1 MIQTFVNAWKVPEL
15 RKKLLFTL
23 MIILLYRIGA
33 NHELISTE
41 VASLKAF
48 TDRVEF
54 GGDSYDFKGMDGMAI
69 YSRNA
74 LVFHHEKLEGHLEV
88 KSDIGFNA
96 LKYLYLYQMTK
107 ETK

>member
-1 MIQTFVNAWKVPEL
+1 M
-15 RKKLLFTL
+15 KKQIAEWTNEMPMFEDQVT
-23 MIILLYRIGA
+23 MYRIGA

-41 VASLKAF
+41 VASLRAF
-48 TDRVEF
+48 TDRMEF
-54 GGDSYDFKGMDGMAI
+54 GGDTYDFKGMDGMAI

-107 ETK
+107 QAK